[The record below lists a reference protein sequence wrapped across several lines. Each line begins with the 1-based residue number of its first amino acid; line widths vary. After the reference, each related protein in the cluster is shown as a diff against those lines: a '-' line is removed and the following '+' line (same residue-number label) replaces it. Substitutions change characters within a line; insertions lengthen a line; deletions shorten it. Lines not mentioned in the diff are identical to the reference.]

1 MSVRRKRVA
10 PAGGGSHVGGKG
22 ASAGRDRSF
31 SGRRGR
37 WRSVGVRRPI
47 DDGASRREL
56 RKTARKVGS
65 RTAPAFASSGGAVCA
80 RSGSPALGAVP
91 GPVVGGNVAAM
102 WPVPR
107 LFVIF
112 VWPWRVSG
120 DAGTVDFLSDC
131 GGKGC
136 LPAGG
141 RPRCGG
147 GAGRLGA
154 GVGSCSGRHV
164 FCKVPNGVLPSG
176 AVSEEMP
183 AKSGASR

>member
-1 MSVRRKRVA
+1 MS
-10 PAGGGSHVGGKG
+10 G
-22 ASAGRDRSF
+22 ARAH
-31 SGRRGR
+31 RRGGTGR
-37 WRSVGVRRPI
+37 
-47 DDGASRREL
+47 
-56 RKTARKVGS
+56 
-65 RTAPAFASSGGAVCA
+65 F
-80 RSGSPALGAVP
+80 
-91 GPVVGGNVAAM
+91 PVVGAAGGALGCGGRSTM
-102 WPVPR
+102 AQAVGSCGKPPGKWGAAPHPHSHLPGERCALVPAR
-107 LFVIF
+107 LHSG
-112 VWPWRVSG
+112 PCRVRSLG
-120 DAGTVDFLSDC
+120 EMLRRCGQCHDYLLSSCGRGGCREIPEVDSLSDC